1 MNGPHLNRLL
11 SLEAPIRIA
20 DGAGGYVETWAVLGE
35 HWAEVR
41 SRTGRERDEAGVPI
55 STVSYNIVVRSA
67 PFGST
72 ARPMPQQRFRD
83 GQRLFVIQAVAE
95 RDREGRFLTCFAD
108 EELVA

>member
-1 MNGPHLNRLL
+1 MTGPQLNRRLY
-11 SLEAPIRIA
+11 LEAPERVA
-20 DGAGGYVETWAVLGE
+20 DGSGGYVETWKVLGE

-55 STVSYNIVVRSA
+55 SIVSYNIVVRSA
-67 PFGST
+67 PMGSI

-83 GQRLFVIQAVAE
+83 GQRLFTIQAVAE

-108 EELVA
+108 EEVVA